1 MILKNDNNYMETYK
15 PEEVKEIIKMLKSV
29 NAKIKKVKD
38 AEPTRL
44 EKQIKYLEHR
54 LKFFNPSAKMLD
66 YIIEQA
72 KRGKIKLDPILLQ
85 KLKDEFIKK
94 SY

>member
-44 EKQIKYLEHR
+44 EKQIKYL
-54 LKFFNPSAKMLD
+54 
-66 YIIEQA
+66 
-72 KRGKIKLDPILLQ
+72 
-85 KLKDEFIKK
+85 
-94 SY
+94 